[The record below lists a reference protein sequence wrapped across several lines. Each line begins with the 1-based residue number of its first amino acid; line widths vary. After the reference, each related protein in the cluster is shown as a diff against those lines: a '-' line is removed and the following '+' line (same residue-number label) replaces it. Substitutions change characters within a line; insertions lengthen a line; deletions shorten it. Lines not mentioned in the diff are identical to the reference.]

1 MEDESNL
8 RRAIITT
15 TIGLL
20 LLPAPLLAQ
29 NRQRRTS
36 SGKSTS
42 RTSRATDTA
51 QRGAEEQRAGA
62 TRVADQIKVLTRFL
76 YLLGGVAKG
85 IEAADVAARAGE
97 ATPAQVQ
104 QTERSKETVKN
115 SLRNVRE
122 GLDQLE
128 IDFRTRPE
136 LQRFYTRLAGVAAG
150 AANAE
155 DQAAAN
161 QFDQAGRS
169 LLNVVNR
176 LTDVLLEM
184 R

>member
-1 MEDESNL
+1 M

-20 LLPAPLLAQ
+20 LLPAPILAQ
-29 NRQRRTS
+29 NRQRTTTRRSTPR
-36 SGKSTS
+36 TS
-42 RTSRATDTA
+42 RTAAAADSGAT
-51 QRGAEEQRAGA
+51 ELKAGA
-62 TRVADQIKVLTRFL
+62 GRVADQIKVLTKFL

-97 ATPAQVQ
+97 ASPVQVQ
-104 QTERSKETVKN
+104 QTERSKATVKT
-115 SLRNVRE
+115 SLQNVRE

-128 IDFRTRPE
+128 IDFRTKPE

-150 AANAE
+150 AATAE

-169 LLNVVNR
+169 LLAVVNR